1 MQELFSLCPI
11 VAFSD
16 TQTQKQRQGQFM
28 GFIHIL
34 KKKKKLFSGK
44 EKQYIPFLKVYKIPT
59 YKPVQQQYRHVTQS
73 TAIYCSYS
81 YL

>member
-34 KKKKKLFSGK
+34 KKKEIIFRKRETIYPFSLG
-44 EKQYIPFLKVYKIPT
+44 
-59 YKPVQQQYRHVTQS
+59 VQDTD
-73 TAIYCSYS
+73 
-81 YL
+81 L